1 MNTFLL
7 LKIAHGL
14 ATLLLFVMVLALGW
28 WSWRLHRGP
37 LEGAA
42 ARLSRWPARCAWV
55 LGLCVLSL
63 PISGWWLT
71 HLAGWPLSQT
81 WLLGGSLAFLLGA
94 ACWLWLA
101 ARGASRPEALR
112 SGLDRGLAGLGLLAF
127 VVVLMLMVIKPA

>member
-42 ARLSRWPARCAWV
+42 ARLSRWPAGCAWV

-63 PISGWWLT
+63 PISGWWLA
-71 HLAGWPLSQT
+71 HLAGWPLGQA
-81 WLLGGSLAFLLGA
+81 WLLGSSLLFLPGA
-94 ACWLWLA
+94 ICGFWLA
-101 ARGASRPEALR
+101 ARVAGRSAGAR
-112 SGLDRGLAGLGLLAF
+112 LDLGLALIGGACFAAILGLM
-127 VVVLMLMVIKPA
+127 VLKPV